1 MLVLVPMQ
9 ALLLLRATALTSPP
23 LPTIGSGLAHACA
36 LALPLSPGAL
46 PLSHASV
53 LTLNLTRAVQ
63 LCVDIGAH
71 LIAAKDKPAP
81 DTMGQTFDVLTD
93 MGVLSAELAVRM
105 KKAVG
110 FRNIAVHNYEAIDW
124 EIAHAIAVRH
134 IDDFSAF
141 ASAVVDSTG
150 I

>member
-1 MLVLVPMQ
+1 MDRDVIEQ
-9 ALLLLRATALTSPP
+9 KIESLRRCVARVRQKCPATAD
-23 LPTIGSGLAHACA
+23 A
-36 LALPLSPGAL
+36 LANDVDAQDI
-46 PLSHASV
+46 

-71 LIAAKDKPAP
+71 LIAARDNPAP
-81 DTMGQTFDVLTD
+81 DTMGQTFDVLAAL
-93 MGVLSAELAVRM
+93 GLISPELAVRM

-124 EIAHAIAVRH
+124 EIAHAIATRH
-134 IDDFSAF
+134 MEDFTAF
-141 ASAVVDSTG
+141 AGAIADATG

>member
-1 MLVLVPMQ
+1 MDRGVIEQ
-9 ALLLLRATALTSPP
+9 KIESLRRCVARVHQKCPATAD
-23 LPTIGSGLAHACA
+23 A
-36 LALPLSPGAL
+36 LANDVDAQDI
-46 PLSHASV
+46 

-71 LIAAKDKPAP
+71 IIAARDNPAP
-81 DTMGQTFDVLTD
+81 DTMGQTFDVLAAL
-93 MGVLSAELAVRM
+93 GLISPELAVRM

-124 EIAHAIAVRH
+124 QIAHAIATRH
-134 IDDFSAF
+134 MEDFTAF
-141 ASAVVDSTG
+141 AGAIADATG

>member
-1 MLVLVPMQ
+1 MDQDVIEQ
-9 ALLLLRATALTSPP
+9 KIESLRRCVERVRQKCPATAD
-23 LPTIGSGLAHACA
+23 A
-36 LALPLSPGAL
+36 LASDVDAQDI
-46 PLSHASV
+46 

-71 LIAAKDKPAP
+71 LIAGSDHPAP
-81 DTMGQTFDVLTD
+81 DTMGQTFDVL
-93 MGVLSAELAVRM
+93 AELGIIPHDLAVRM

-124 EIAHAIAVRH
+124 QIAHAIATRH
-134 IDDFSAF
+134 MSDFVAF
-141 ASAVVDSTG
+141 TKAVIDSTG

>member
-1 MLVLVPMQ
+1 MDREIIEQKVES
-9 ALLLLRATALTSPP
+9 LRRCVERVYQKSPATA
-23 LPTIGSGLAHACA
+23 AA
-36 LALPLSPGAL
+36 LASDPDAQDI
-46 PLSHASV
+46 

-71 LIAAKDKPAP
+71 LIAVQGKPAP
-81 DTMGQTFDVLTD
+81 DTMGQTFDVLSG
-93 MGVLSAELAVRM
+93 MGVINQELALRM

-124 EIAHAIAVRH
+124 QIAHIIATRH
-134 IDDFSAF
+134 MNDFAAF
-141 ASAVVDSTG
+141 ANAVVEATG